1 MPAAV
6 PLSPETSTYSP
17 TTSKRPVDRL
27 LELRLWHY
35 FSTSTYKT
43 LLTNDPAANIVW
55 CNEVPAIAFAG
66 KPYLADALL
75 AVTALHL
82 RSQYPDDR
90 ALVHACHAYSASALS
105 AYLSTLNGGINAD
118 NAEALFLTS
127 SMIAFHACASR
138 IFIKDDG
145 DATPTPRTG
154 RRRYEIPTAW
164 FHAFQGVKTVVATSW
179 QWIRHSQTAKAII
192 DSQPSFQLDMNPLG
206 MVSFFGH
213 LLENLEQETA
223 HEPPQQAFFTNQGY
237 FHAVSVLNWAHRTP
251 YPPSPLAFPATVSK
265 RFIELIEERRP
276 RALAILACF
285 FALLKR
291 MEGVWWLGD
300 VARREVMGLVS
311 LFEPGST
318 WWRHLEWPI
327 RIALYDG
334 DLPVPPGVW
343 GIVCEEKSAEDTGLT
358 ETMMTHIEMLAK
370 MNNAGPQSPA
380 GSVTDE
386 LPGLSA
392 VPLD

>member
-1 MPAAV
+1 M
-6 PLSPETSTYSP
+6 
-17 TTSKRPVDRL
+17 
-27 LELRLWHY
+27 LELRLWHH
-35 FSTSTYKT
+35 FTTSTYKT

-55 CNEVPAIAFAG
+55 RNEVPAIAFDG
-66 KPYLADALL
+66 RKYLADALL

-82 RSQYPDDR
+82 RSQCPEDR
-90 ALVHACHAYSASALS
+90 RLVHACHAYSASALED
-105 AYLSTLNGGINAD
+105 YLATLNGGINAD

-145 DATPTPRTG
+145 ETTPNPANGGSKYTV
-154 RRRYEIPTAW
+154 PTAW

-192 DSQPSFQLDMNPLG
+192 DSQPSFQLDMNPLTSA
-206 MVSFFGH
+206 SFFGH
-213 LLENLEQETA
+213 LLRDLDQETVN
-223 HEPPQQAFFTNQGY
+223 ETPQERFFTNQGY
-237 FHAVSVLNWAHRTP
+237 YHAVSVLNWAHRTP
-251 YPPSPLAFPATVSK
+251 YPPAPLAFPATVSK
-265 RFIELIEERRP
+265 RFIELVEMRRP

-311 LFEPGST
+311 LFNPGSD

-334 DLPVPPGVW
+334 DLPIPSGVW
-343 GIVCEEKSAEDTGLT
+343 GIVCEERTAEDKGLT
-358 ETMMTHIEMLAK
+358 ESMMVHIEMLAK
-370 MNNAGPQSPA
+370 MNDGEPTGPGSPVA
-380 GSVTDE
+380 SLTDD
-386 LPGLSA
+386 LPGLAA